1 MKNLIAFLLCFMLTY
16 ACKQST
22 TTETK
27 APTTTPKKITTK
39 KQYPTVGSIERLDSE
54 LDNIIPKSAVIE
66 VLGSG
71 MVWAEGPLWIPEK
84 QWVLCSD
91 VKENRIHKWSASEGF
106 TTFLE
111 PSGFT
116 GKETDSREKG
126 SNGLTLDAAG
136 NLVMCHHGD
145 RRVAKL
151 VSSWDKPAPKFETIA
166 DKFDGKKFN
175 SPNDLIYDSKG
186 NLYFTDPPFGLSE
199 AMMDDPKKELPFQGI
214 YKYTKD
220 GQLTLLT
227 KEMSRPNG
235 LALSPDEKTLYVS
248 NADMTQAIWMS
259 FPVLADGTLGKG
271 KLFHDAT
278 LLAGKEVGVPD
289 GVKVDRHGNIFTA
302 GPGGL
307 WIFNPAGKI
316 LGKIRPGEWVS
327 NCNFDDT
334 GKTLYITADDYLM
347 RVKL

>member
-1 MKNLIAFLLCFMLTY
+1 MKNLITFLFLLIL
-16 ACKQST
+16 ASSCKQST
-22 TTETK
+22 VPKTQITEPKVITK
-27 APTTTPKKITTK
+27 E
-39 KQYPTVGSIERLDSE
+39 KQYPTVGSIERLDNA
-54 LDNIIPKSAVIE
+54 LNNIIPESAVIE

-91 VKENRIHKWSASEGF
+91 VKENRIHKWTASEGF
-106 TTFLE
+106 TVFLE
-111 PSGFT
+111 NSGFT
-116 GKETDSREKG
+116 GVETDSREKG

-151 VSSWDKPAPKFETIA
+151 VSAWDQPTAKFETIA
-166 DKFDGKKFN
+166 DKFEGKKFN

-214 YKYTKD
+214 YKYSKD

-227 KEMSRPNG
+227 KEMSRHNG

-259 FPVLADGTLGKG
+259 FPVLEDGTLGKG

-278 LLAGKEVGVPD
+278 PLAGKEIGVPD
-289 GVKVDRHGNIFTA
+289 GVKVDKNGNVFTA

-327 NCNFDDT
+327 NCNFDET